1 MAIDRNDAGGSVLS
15 AAEVSDN
22 DLSSFE
28 SSNSVLQARNRRKLQ
43 NAYRDIANSQIAEVL
58 ATIMT
63 LSSFQQPDN
72 DNSRILQKSK

>member
-1 MAIDRNDAGGSVLS
+1 MAIDRNDAGGSILS

-63 LSSFQQPDN
+63 LSSIQQPDN